1 MSARVWYRVCFEH
14 AVTHLVCAGLL
25 RPLSNDMKERGFLVI
40 GRDVNAARN
49 IRARAFGPGSGLR
62 RGQPDV
68 RASDDPRSLVLQDE
82 VLHDNPKKVTSWG
95 IDMPGMVNQGR
106 PREKFRFFGLDFEVP
121 CEDVASFIEQTG
133 GLEERRFG
141 KKRYY
146 KVHGFM
152 CALVLTPVQF
162 EEFRSILRARLQV
175 AERRAHMFW
184 HMRKTPG
191 EVLQEAFNTKE
202 DLGGHG
208 VDRFAHPKNRGS
220 A

>member
-25 RPLSNDMKERGFLVI
+25 RPLSNDMNERGFEVRNFVEEQ
-40 GRDVNAARN
+40 GRH
-49 IRARAFGPGSGLR
+49 FT
-62 RGQPDV
+62 
-68 RASDDPRSLVLQDE
+68 SLY
-82 VLHDNPKKVTSWG
+82 DNPRKVTSWG
-95 IDMPGMVNQGR
+95 IDMPGMVNRDR

-133 GLEERRFG
+133 GLEERLFG
-141 KKRYY
+141 KRPYY

-162 EEFRSILRARLQV
+162 RSFRSILRERLQV
-175 AERRAHMFW
+175 AERRAYEFW
-184 HMRKTPG
+184 HKRETPG
-191 EVLQEAFNTKE
+191 EILQEVFNTSE
-202 DLGGHG
+202 DLGGHK